1 MELNIENNIN
11 NLDNEQTKFLDTVL
25 GSAINNGIDIGIRCL
40 LPDYAENIVI
50 DIKNNIFKY
59 GIKDGI
65 SQIIKNV
72 IDFGKNA
79 AGIFHGKFENIG
91 QITNIIKNGGIIDS
105 ISELLDDI
113 LYKLKSKGK
122 INSNIYGII
131 KSGKNVILNNVEK
144 NIEATMTSQIKS
156 SEYLNKYIDNWKT
169 YFKEQNF
176 NGMENELKKIK
187 TKLKDMVPIENSLN
201 DAHNIELLHALIK
214 NKNGSFNLE
223 TDEIELVNKLSLS

>member
-105 ISELLDDI
+105 ISELLDNI

-156 SEYLNKYIDNWKT
+156 LEYLNKYIDNWKT